1 MPDGLTFA
9 AEAAHREFE
18 ADSADLGSAH
28 LDDRV
33 NQVFRA
39 FVADSQSVI
48 WHKVLTLVIRL
59 VERTFFLHN
68 LILVELLFI
77 VNSRLTVHA
86 LGVNVIRKSV
96 SPLHKYGCRGCR
108 LHDIGNNLR
117 LVGVK

>member
-39 FVADSQSVI
+39 FVADSQSII
-48 WHKVLTLVIRL
+48 WH
-59 VERTFFLHN
+59 
-68 LILVELLFI
+68 
-77 VNSRLTVHA
+77 
-86 LGVNVIRKSV
+86 
-96 SPLHKYGCRGCR
+96 
-108 LHDIGNNLR
+108 
-117 LVGVK
+117 